1 MGRSSLKFIGVCIEH
16 AQLDSSP
23 TCLITPQGFS
33 QTDEQRSSP
42 QRPKQRLALRV
53 VPCHVHPTGRN
64 YMQMRVGCF
73 LWGNLLASEM
83 FA

>member
-53 VPCHVHPTGRN
+53 VPCGPSHGTQLYANEGG
-64 YMQMRVGCF
+64 MLSLG
-73 LWGNLLASEM
+73 
-83 FA
+83 